1 MPEYSTCSRF
11 SLVQLRIEE
20 RKQQAHLKKIDDMQH
35 HNGLDNSEPL
45 RFPHIHEA
53 YIRHMNTKH
62 HAIDK
67 ENETKLKKLVEI
79 MMTKAK
85 QPPSS
90 STVLF
95 PSVSPNRRHRAIN
108 TPENNTEYLERVAK
122 AKGKYD
128 VRAWRKEFER
138 HQEYLKIRKD
148 NSVFTPLGMGFNR
161 QRSFKMNSMINSKQT
176 TPTSSKIN
184 IRKQND

>member
-20 RKQQAHLKKIDDMQH
+20 RKQQAHLKKIVDLQH

-45 RFPHIHEA
+45 RFPHIHQG

-62 HAIDK
+62 HEIDK

-79 MMTKAK
+79 MVTKTK

-90 STVLF
+90 TTSF
-95 PSVSPNRRHRAIN
+95 PPVSPNRRHR
-108 TPENNTEYLERVAK
+108 V
-122 AKGKYD
+122 
-128 VRAWRKEFER
+128 
-138 HQEYLKIRKD
+138 
-148 NSVFTPLGMGFNR
+148 
-161 QRSFKMNSMINSKQT
+161 
-176 TPTSSKIN
+176 
-184 IRKQND
+184 